1 MDRSGP
7 PPGLPWCLSE
17 PLAIGCGEAGQVAS
31 GWYLALLPPGGL
43 VVMSCTTRFT
53 PSTSLMIR
61 VAAMAARSKARA
73 CTGSAGLLDA
83 ATGPEDVLLREH
95 RPHDLQPDRQTLDK
109 TARHRGRGLAR
120 EIERPRQRRPVEP
133 LGEARDVGRID
144 ASCESGDGNGR
155 RQQ

>member
-61 VAAMAARSKARA
+61 VAAMAARSKTRPR
-73 CTGSAGLLDA
+73 TGGAGLLDA
-83 ATGPEDVLLREH
+83 ATCPEDRLLPGPRAAD
-95 RPHDLQPDRQTLDK
+95 PQPGRQT
-109 TARHRGRGLAR
+109 
-120 EIERPRQRRPVEP
+120 
-133 LGEARDVGRID
+133 
-144 ASCESGDGNGR
+144 
-155 RQQ
+155 